1 MQRTAATTDV
11 ILYGF
16 GTGTAA
22 VLGAWQELPPDKTE
36 KKGLAEEV
44 AKLDLD
50 RTYISGLI
58 LDSPGPSPDEA
69 IRLLMRQRQG
79 LAGRLLPLL
88 VPYAFSIS
96 SGSTSGVSH
105 DTILG
110 ACLKPALIIHQ
121 PADGPAAAV
130 SRERQ
135 RLLPDLTQISRLQ
148 AESRP
153 FQEDSAYLAA
163 LTSFLKR
170 YFLSGN

>member
-1 MQRTAATTDV
+1 
-11 ILYGF
+11 
-16 GTGTAA
+16 
-22 VLGAWQELPPDKTE
+22 
-36 KKGLAEEV
+36 
-44 AKLDLD
+44 
-50 RTYISGLI
+50 
-58 LDSPGPSPDEA
+58 
-69 IRLLMRQRQG
+69 
-79 LAGRLLPLL
+79 
-88 VPYAFSIS
+88 
-96 SGSTSGVSH
+96 
-105 DTILG
+105 LG